1 MVQLTMLIAGVATGL
16 LSRTWRQA
24 WVVTVTAFVVMSAV
38 QTPLVLAT
46 NDIESPLVYWTIQA
60 ASLAVALGVA
70 RVLLRRRQGRV
81 QAPKR
86 VSDPI

>member
-24 WVVTVTAFVVMSAV
+24 WVITVTAFVVMSAV
-38 QTPLVLAT
+38 QTPLVLAD
-46 NDIESPLVYWTIQA
+46 NDIDSPLVYWSVQA
-60 ASLAVALGVA
+60 ASLAIALGIA
-70 RVLLRRRQGRV
+70 RLFFGRRQGRV
-81 QAPKR
+81 HRATR